1 MTQKWPSFVS
11 RAGRPGGTPADTSN
25 DTKVAQFGVSEPVA
39 QAAPRQNH
47 FVDPEAALM
56 SVAGAAP

>member
-1 MTQKWPSFVS
+1 MHV
-11 RAGRPGGTPADTSN
+11 PAARGKAEATTSN